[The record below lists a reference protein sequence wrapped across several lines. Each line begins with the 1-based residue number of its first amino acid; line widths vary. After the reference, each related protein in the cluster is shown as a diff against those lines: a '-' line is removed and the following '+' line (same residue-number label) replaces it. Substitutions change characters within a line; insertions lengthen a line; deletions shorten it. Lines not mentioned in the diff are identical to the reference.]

1 MRSRSPLAVPPV
13 LAGLALVAAG
23 LAAPLAAQPGRGSR
37 PIVRELL
44 VDGDTLR
51 LGAPLG
57 TLDRWVIVAG
67 DTLVRIPNDRFE
79 DDADGLL
86 IVRDPL
92 GPVRRF
98 AFLYKDVRNI
108 DALVGAHMRDFGRT
122 PHYTSTPV
130 PEGVQESWTWSDGT
144 TALTLTRFT
153 PAQNGIA
160 ALRITTDLGPVK
172 P

>member
-1 MRSRSPLAVPPV
+1 MRRRLPVRPLALFTLV
-13 LAGLALVAAG
+13 LCLGLAPGHA
-23 LAAPLAAQPGRGSR
+23 AAQPGRSGR
-37 PIVRELL
+37 PITRSLL

-57 TLDRWVIVAG
+57 PLGRWVLVTG
-67 DTLVRIPNDRFE
+67 DTLVRIPNDRFDE
-79 DDADGLL
+79 DADGLL

-98 AFLYKDVRNI
+98 AFLYAEARNI
-108 DALVGAHMRDFGRT
+108 DALVGAHMRDYGRT
-122 PHYTSTPV
+122 PQYSSAPV
-130 PEGVQESWTWSDGT
+130 PEGVQESWTWSDGQ

-153 PAQNGIA
+153 PAQQGIA
-160 ALRITTDLGPVK
+160 ALRITTDLTPTR

>member
-1 MRSRSPLAVPPV
+1 MVPHRLVAVG
-13 LAGLALVAAG
+13 LILLALG
-23 LAAPLAAQPGRGSR
+23 SRPLHAQPGRSSQPLAR
-37 PIVRELL
+37 QLV

-57 TLDRWVIVAG
+57 PLARWVLVAG
-67 DTLVRIPNDRFE
+67 DTLVRIPNDRFD

-86 IVRDPL
+86 IMRDPL

-98 AFLYKDVRNI
+98 AFLYAEARNI

-122 PHYTSTPV
+122 PHYSSAPV
-130 PEGVQESWTWSDGT
+130 PEGVQESWTWSDGP
-144 TALTLTRFT
+144 TAITLTRFT

-160 ALRITTDLGPVK
+160 ALRITTDLTPIK

>member
-1 MRSRSPLAVPPV
+1 MAPHRLVTAWLV
-13 LAGLALVAAG
+13 ALALTLG
-23 LAAPLAAQPGRGSR
+23 SRPLHAQPGRSSQPLTR
-37 PIVRELL
+37 QLL
-44 VDGDTLR
+44 VDGDTLQ
-51 LGAPLG
+51 LGRPLG
-57 TLDRWVIVAG
+57 PLERWVLYTG
-67 DTLVRIPNDRFE
+67 DTLVRIPNDRFD

-98 AFLYKDVRNI
+98 AFLYAEARNI

-122 PHYTSTPV
+122 PRYTSAPV
-130 PEGVQESWTWSDGT
+130 PEGVQESWTWSDGS

-160 ALRITTDLGPVK
+160 ALRITTDLTPM
-172 P
+172 PP

>member
-1 MRSRSPLAVPPV
+1 MVPHR
-13 LAGLALVAAG
+13 LVAACLVA
-23 LAAPLAAQPGRGSR
+23 LALTVGSHPLHAQPGRSSQ
-37 PIVRELL
+37 PLVRQLV

-57 TLDRWVIVAG
+57 PLARWVLVAG
-67 DTLVRIPNDRFE
+67 DTLVRIPNDRFD

-86 IVRDPL
+86 IMRDPL

-98 AFLYKDVRNI
+98 AFLYADARNI
-108 DALVGAHMRDFGRT
+108 DAIVGAHMRDFGRT
-122 PHYTSTPV
+122 PHYSSAPV
-130 PEGVQESWTWSDGT
+130 PEGVQESWTWSDGP

-160 ALRITTDLGPVK
+160 ALRITTDLTLMK